1 VGGFAS
7 GRGKKIG
14 YTLLA
19 LYNRRKPY
27 DVDED
32 GFTEVPKLNRLTIH
46 PKLFVY
52 LTKHTTLQFGTVLPA
67 VKEQAVIYK
76 LSEVKQMQCINILKK
91 IKR

>member
-52 LTKHTTLQFGTVLPA
+52 LTKHTTLQFGNSFTSG
-67 VKEQAVIYK
+67 ERTGGDIQVIR
-76 LSEVKQMQCINILKK
+76 SKQMQCINILKK